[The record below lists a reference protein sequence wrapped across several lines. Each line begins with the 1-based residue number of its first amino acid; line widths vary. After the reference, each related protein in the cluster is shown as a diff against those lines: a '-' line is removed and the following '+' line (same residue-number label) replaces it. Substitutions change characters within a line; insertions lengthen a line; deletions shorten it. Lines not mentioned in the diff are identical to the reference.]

1 MEKRQKTSWKV
12 FIPAIIVI
20 LFMYAGMYL
29 IAFHLVSDTMVSKGL
44 VVGNILIYTPVVL
57 FFLGLVYGL
66 FKGFSIWLLILVFL
80 LYPVTIF
87 FLSRMDSTLSIGLYV
102 LCPHRKWFRSSAIFL
117 KKENEEKSLIYRKIL
132 VIIAFRDLSILGNL

>member
-1 MEKRQKTSWKV
+1 MEKRQQSSRKV

-57 FFLGLVYGL
+57 LFLGLVYGL

-87 FLSRMDSTLSIGLYV
+87 FFQEWILLYQLAYTFCALIGNGIGAL
-102 LCPHRKWFRSSAIFL
+102 LFSLRKKM
-117 KKENEEKSLIYRKIL
+117 KKNP
-132 VIIAFRDLSILGNL
+132 

>member
-1 MEKRQKTSWKV
+1 MEKRQKTSWEV

-57 FFLGLVYGL
+57 LFLGLVYGL

-87 FLSRMDSTLSIGLYV
+87 FFQEWILLYQLAYTFCALIGNGLGA
-102 LCPHRKWFRSSAIFL
+102 LLFSLRKKI
-117 KKENEEKSLIYRKIL
+117 KKNP
-132 VIIAFRDLSILGNL
+132 

>member
-1 MEKRQKTSWKV
+1 MIKWQKASWKAM
-12 FIPAIIVI
+12 ILAGLVI
-20 LFMYAGMYL
+20 LFMYTGIYL
-29 IAFHLVSDTMVSKGL
+29 IAFHLIKDTMVSKGL

-87 FLSRMDSTLSIGLYV
+87 FFQEWILLYHLAYTFCAFIGNGLGA
-102 LCPHRKWFRSSAIFL
+102 LLFSLRKKM
-117 KKENEEKSLIYRKIL
+117 KKNP
-132 VIIAFRDLSILGNL
+132 

>member
-1 MEKRQKTSWKV
+1 MEKRQKSSWKV

-87 FLSRMDSTLSIGLYV
+87 FFQEWILLYQLAYTFCALIGNGLGA
-102 LCPHRKWFRSSAIFL
+102 LLFSLRKKM
-117 KKENEEKSLIYRKIL
+117 KKNP
-132 VIIAFRDLSILGNL
+132 

>member
-1 MEKRQKTSWKV
+1 MEKGQKTSWKV

-29 IAFHLVSDTMVSKGL
+29 IAFHLVRDTMLSKGL

-57 FFLGLVYGL
+57 LFLGLVYGL

-87 FLSRMDSTLSIGLYV
+87 FFQEWILLYQLAYTFCALIGNGLGA
-102 LCPHRKWFRSSAIFL
+102 LLFSLRKKM
-117 KKENEEKSLIYRKIL
+117 KKNP
-132 VIIAFRDLSILGNL
+132 

>member
-1 MEKRQKTSWKV
+1 MEKLRKESWKNLV
-12 FIPAIIVI
+12 LATLII
-20 LFMYAGMYL
+20 LSMYAGMYL

-87 FLSRMDSTLSIGLYV
+87 FFQEWIVVYQIAYI
-102 LCPHRKWFRSSAIFL
+102 LCAIFGNGIGAL
-117 KKENEEKSLIYRKIL
+117 LFYLRKKSKKNP
-132 VIIAFRDLSILGNL
+132 

>member
-87 FLSRMDSTLSIGLYV
+87 FFQEWIVVYQIAYTL
-102 LCPHRKWFRSSAIFL
+102 CAIFGNGL
-117 KKENEEKSLIYRKIL
+117 GALLFSLRKKMKENP
-132 VIIAFRDLSILGNL
+132 

>member
-1 MEKRQKTSWKV
+1 MEKRQQCSWKV
-12 FIPAIIVI
+12 FIPATIVI

-57 FFLGLVYGL
+57 LFLGLVYGL

-87 FLSRMDSTLSIGLYV
+87 FFQEWILLYQLAYTFCALIGNGLGA
-102 LCPHRKWFRSSAIFL
+102 LLFSLRKKM
-117 KKENEEKSLIYRKIL
+117 KKNP
-132 VIIAFRDLSILGNL
+132 

>member
-1 MEKRQKTSWKV
+1 MATL
-12 FIPAIIVI
+12 II
-20 LFMYAGMYL
+20 LSMYAGMYL

-87 FLSRMDSTLSIGLYV
+87 FFQEWILLYQLAYTFCALIGNGLGA
-102 LCPHRKWFRSSAIFL
+102 LLFSLRK
-117 KKENEEKSLIYRKIL
+117 KMMKNP
-132 VIIAFRDLSILGNL
+132 

>member
-1 MEKRQKTSWKV
+1 MEKLRKESWKNLV
-12 FIPAIIVI
+12 LATLII
-20 LFMYAGMYL
+20 LSMYAGMYL

-87 FLSRMDSTLSIGLYV
+87 FFQEWILLYQLAYTFCALIGNGLGA
-102 LCPHRKWFRSSAIFL
+102 LLF
-117 KKENEEKSLIYRKIL
+117 SLVNSQSK
-132 VIIAFRDLSILGNL
+132 F

>member
-1 MEKRQKTSWKV
+1 MEKLRKESWKNLV
-12 FIPAIIVI
+12 LATLII
-20 LFMYAGMYL
+20 LSMYAGMYL

-87 FLSRMDSTLSIGLYV
+87 FFQEWILLYQLAYTFCALIGNGLGAQLFY
-102 LCPHRKWFRSSAIFL
+102 LRKKS
-117 KKENEEKSLIYRKIL
+117 KKNP
-132 VIIAFRDLSILGNL
+132 

>member
-1 MEKRQKTSWKV
+1 MEKLRKESWKNLV
-12 FIPAIIVI
+12 LATLII
-20 LFMYAGMYL
+20 LSMYAGMYL

-87 FLSRMDSTLSIGLYV
+87 FFQEWILLYQLAYTFCALIGNGLGA
-102 LCPHRKWFRSSAIFL
+102 LLFSLRK
-117 KKENEEKSLIYRKIL
+117 KMMKNP
-132 VIIAFRDLSILGNL
+132 